1 MDYDYLDELE
11 SRSVYIIRE
20 AYRRYK
26 DKLTILVSW
35 GKDSTTMLYLARKAF
50 LGKVIIPVV
59 HIDTLCKFREIYGFR
74 DRLAKEWNLEL
85 LIAKNE
91 EALKGGMSP
100 QMGRFECCNALKT
113 EALRQGI
120 AKFGFDALLLAIR
133 RDEHGIGCQGCR

>member
-59 HIDTLCKFREIYGFR
+59 HIDTLCKFREIRIMCGTKQYF
-74 DRLAKEWNLEL
+74 LTFPSTPISLNYCFINIPWN
-85 LIAKNE
+85 
-91 EALKGGMSP
+91 
-100 QMGRFECCNALKT
+100 
-113 EALRQGI
+113 
-120 AKFGFDALLLAIR
+120 
-133 RDEHGIGCQGCR
+133 